1 MLRGKMPLNADS
13 GQLLARRFDFACA
26 ARGRANC
33 LSLLLAALSC
43 GNFDEKLP
51 QVGFRGAWRASDPD
65 RL

>member
-1 MLRGKMPLNADS
+1 MPLDADS

-26 ARGRANC
+26 ARWRANY

-43 GNFDEKLP
+43 GNFDEKFP
-51 QVGFRGAWRASDPD
+51 QIGFRGARRTSDPD